1 MVTESNGGHTFS
13 SLPKKEQV
21 GVEEEEETRTTP
33 SDNIPTNSGGAP
45 DGGSSST
52 AIRTPV
58 HDINDTAPP
67 TRTKASEVGDIE
79 VVCIK
84 EEEDEEEEEDPDVA
98 SFDGDGGGNYGPSS
112 SYSSAA
118 VPKPMEGLHEPG
130 PTPFLKKI
138 FEMVED
144 PDTDTVVSWS
154 KTRDSFTVWDEHVF
168 AQDLLPRYFKHRNF
182 SSFIRQLNTYGF
194 KKIDTDNWKFANEG
208 FQGGKKHL
216 LKSIKR
222 RSRLNK
228 HQQQQEGAVGVNPK
242 KPGLKAELES
252 LREDQNVLKVEI
264 LNLRQQ
270 QNDSQNH
277 LGVVKNRIRGAECRL
292 QQTLFFLTKVT
303 KSPSFAQQLIQK
315 TKQQKRELGG
325 GEFVKRRRLLA
336 SHGREKAIDNSHSIN
351 CRNHVQGDLVTTLS
365 LLSEILEEAVNMDTT
380 HPIQTPFP
388 APIYDALCSLEDQ
401 NVNVMYKRSSSPNIS
416 SAYDVMSENL
426 PEDNLI
432 VDEELDMNDSKFY
445 SELEDLIV
453 KQHDLGGLVEQA
465 GCIGGDHFR
474 LNEHKQVARVCK
486 NEAEGRES

>member
-1 MVTESNGGHTFS
+1 MVTESDGGHTFS
-13 SLPKKEQV
+13 SLPMKEQV
-21 GVEEEEETRTTP
+21 VDEEEEEETRTTP
-33 SDNIPTNSGGAP
+33 SDNNPSNSGGAP
-45 DGGSSST
+45 HGGSSST
-52 AIRTPV
+52 AIWTPV

-67 TRTKASEVGDIE
+67 TRTKVSEVGDIE
-79 VVCIK
+79 VVHIK
-84 EEEDEEEEEDPDVA
+84 KEEEEDEEEEEDRDVA
-98 SFDGDGGGNYGPSS
+98 NFDSDGGGNGPSS
-112 SYSSAA
+112 SSSLAA

-130 PTPFLKKI
+130 PPPFLKKI

-154 KTRDSFTVWDEHVF
+154 ETRDSFTVWDEHVF

-228 HQQQQEGAVGVNPK
+228 QQQQQQQGAVGVNPK
-242 KPGLKAELES
+242 KPGFEAELES

-264 LNLRQQ
+264 LNLRQEQ
-270 QNDSQNH
+270 QDSQNH
-277 LGVVKNRIRGAECRL
+277 LGAVKNRIRGAECRL
-292 QQTLFFLTKVT
+292 QQTLFFLTKIT
-303 KSPSFAQQLIQK
+303 KSPGFAQQLIQK
-315 TKQQKRELGG
+315 TKQQKRELDG

-365 LLSEILEEAVNMDTT
+365 LLSKILEEAVDIDTT

-388 APIYDALCSLEDQ
+388 APIDDALCSLEDQ
-401 NVNVMYKRSSSPNIS
+401 NVNVMYRSSSSPNIS
-416 SAYDVMSENL
+416 SAYDVMAENL
-426 PEDNLI
+426 PEDNLNI
-432 VDEELDMNDSKFY
+432 VDEELDMNDDSKFY

-453 KQHDLGGLVEQA
+453 KQHDLGGFRGGLVEQA
-465 GCIGGDHFR
+465 GCIG
-474 LNEHKQVARVCK
+474 AIP
-486 NEAEGRES
+486 